1 MHQQVSR
8 IFFGIDI
15 AGFNRA
21 DRSDCVGLVMRRTIY
36 DALQRG
42 LDDAGIPPE
51 RYELLDRGDGVMTVL
66 DPSVGIAGLVH
77 TTIPTLTTA
86 LLEHNKLAHRAHRIQ
101 LRAALHCG
109 QVVRDKHGYAGRDI
123 SHAFRLLDSPELRV
137 ALAKS
142 DADLVLAISGSAR
155 LMMSPDYPSTQLA
168 LTPVR
173 ITTKESSAQAW
184 FTEVTPNPAL
194 SR

>member
-21 DRSDCVGLVMRRTIY
+21 DRSDYVGLVMRRTIY

-42 LDDAGIPPE
+42 LDSAGIPPE
-51 RYELLDRGDGVMTVL
+51 CYELLDRGDGIMTVL
-66 DPSVGIAGLVH
+66 DHSVDIVELVH
-77 TTIPTLTTA
+77 AAVPA
-86 LLEHNKLAHRAHRIQ
+86 LAASLHAHNKLAHQAHRIQ

-109 QVVRDKHGYAGRDI
+109 QVVQDEHGYAGRDI
-123 SHAFRLLDSPELRV
+123 SHVFRLLDSPELRV
-137 ALAKS
+137 ALTKS
-142 DADLVLAISGSAR
+142 NADMVLAMSDPVRLLMASGSSSAQ
-155 LMMSPDYPSTQLA
+155 PA
-168 LTPVR
+168 LTPVLV
-173 ITTKESSAQAW
+173 TTKESPARAW
-184 FTEVTPNPAL
+184 FAEFASDPAL